1 LIILRGICL
10 SAYSLR
16 TDTPPTS
23 SWSRIVLTHA
33 RADRPRMDTVHTQSK
48 SLVLERRLLPTLL
61 RSRHGSSHGT
71 SIPGK
76 CVPAAIPDTPRR
88 LDSAESQSRR
98 APGRELRARCPRRIL
113 SAISKIVWERG
124 MSGEAPESGT
134 GPAPTNPPA
143 AVQVPNAS
151 IHVFISYASQDAAVA
166 GALVEALERH
176 GVGCWIAPRDVRAGA
191 LYADAII
198 RAISGAKAIALVL
211 SESAVASSHVSRE
224 IERASSKKR
233 PIIALRIDAAP
244 LTPALEYFLS
254 ESQWIEAQ
262 TGRMETAYA
271 KLIDAIREPA
281 PLVAVG
287 PGTPAGTA
295 AVARPKLRF
304 HWILLAAGTVFI
316 VAALAAL
323 VDKFWISSHVAQ
335 ERPVATTSLAP
346 AAGAPA
352 QPTITEKS
360 IAVLPFVDMSEKK
373 DQEYFSDGLSEEL
386 IDRLTH
392 SADLRVISRTSSFY
406 FKGKQATIGDIAKTL
421 GVSHVLEGSVR
432 KAGRKLR
439 ITAQLIRASDGS
451 HLWSQTY
458 DRSLADV
465 FKVQDEIAG
474 TVAQAL
480 KVALRTG
487 TAGRTEANQE
497 AYSLVLKGNY
507 FWYRGNEAD
516 DDKALE
522 LYTEATRLD
531 PNYALAWAKVARA
544 TDKNSSESLAK
555 ALEAAQRSLRI
566 DPSLAY
572 AHYVLGRTHMY
583 FEWDWAAAKAELE
596 RAIELDPD
604 DLHAR
609 VDLAYLTEGIFGQ
622 FDRKVRYLR
631 QIVSS
636 DPLDA
641 ESLEHLAVSLF
652 LAGRF
657 DEAGAVYRELLQ
669 LYPAEE
675 GANAGYGVVLLLLHQ
690 PREALAA
697 IEKETDEPS
706 KLWGLAILD
715 WEIGHRAESDA
726 AVSRLEGKYAST
738 RYVSYIAEVRA
749 YRGEVDAAF
758 KWLDRAYQ
766 RSKLFMTLMPV
777 DPLLRNLQSDSRF
790 EGMLARLKLDEWKRK
805 VFANR
810 A

>member
-1 LIILRGICL
+1 MAAEDPEGHGGLPSRSVSTTIP
-10 SAYSLR
+10 R
-16 TDTPPTS
+16 TVGVD
-23 SWSRIVLTHA
+23 
-33 RADRPRMDTVHTQSK
+33 M
-48 SLVLERRLLPTLL
+48 
-61 RSRHGSSHGT
+61 
-71 SIPGK
+71 
-76 CVPAAIPDTPRR
+76 
-88 LDSAESQSRR
+88 AET
-98 APGRELRARCPRRIL
+98 G
-113 SAISKIVWERG
+113 
-124 MSGEAPESGT
+124 GEAKTSG
-134 GPAPTNPPA
+134 GAPAPPELPD
-143 AVQVPNAS
+143 AS
-151 IHVFISYASQDAAVA
+151 ADTSVFISYASRDAAVA
-166 GALVEALERH
+166 RALVEALERH
-176 GVGCWIAPRDVRAGA
+176 GLGCWIAPRDVKPGA
-191 LYADAII
+191 LYADAIV
-198 RAISGAKAIALVL
+198 RAISGAKAIVVVL
-211 SESAVASSHVSRE
+211 SESGIASSHVGKE

-254 ESQWIEAQ
+254 ESQWVEAQ
-262 TGRMETAYA
+262 TGSMEAAYA
-271 KLIDAIREPA
+271 KLIAAIRDPARTAPRHIPAA
-281 PLVAVG
+281 PLEVSTG
-287 PGTPAGTA
+287 A
-295 AVARPKLRF
+295 ARAAHPKLRF
-304 HWILLAAGTVFI
+304 NWILLAVGTVF
-316 VAALAAL
+316 VVALAALL
-323 VDKFWISSHVAQ
+323 VDKFWISSHMAP
-335 ERPVATTSLAP
+335 EKPVATTSLAP
-346 AAGAPA
+346 AAGVPA
-352 QPTITEKS
+352 QPTISEKS

-392 SADLRVISRTSSFY
+392 APDLRVISRTSSFF

-480 KVALRTG
+480 KVALRSG
-487 TAGRTEANQE
+487 TTGRTEANQE

-507 FWYRGNEAD
+507 FWYRGTEAD

-522 LYTEATRLD
+522 FYTEATRLD
-531 PNYALAWAKVARA
+531 PSYALAWAKVARA

-555 ALEAAQRSLRI
+555 ALEAAQRSLHI
-566 DPSLAY
+566 DPRLAY

-604 DLHAR
+604 DPHAR
-609 VDLAYLTEGIFGQ
+609 VELAYLTEGIFGQ

-641 ESLEHLAVSLF
+641 ESLDHLGTSLF
-652 LAGRF
+652 LAGRL
-657 DEAGAVYRELLQ
+657 DEAAAVYRKLLQ
-669 LYPAEE
+669 LYPAAEN
-675 GANAGYGVVLLLLHQ
+675 ANAEYGVILLLLHQ

-697 IEKETDEPS
+697 IEKETDEAS

-715 WEIGHRAESDA
+715 WEIGNRVESDA

-738 RYVSYIAEVRA
+738 RHVSYIAEVRA

-758 KWLDRAYQ
+758 KWLDGAYQ
-766 RSKLFMTLMPV
+766 RDKLFMALMPV
-777 DPLLRNLQSDSRF
+777 DPLLRNLHSDSRF
-790 EGMLARLKLDEWKRK
+790 EGMLVKLKLDEWKRK
-805 VFANR
+805 VFANG